1 MKRSV
6 CFVLAAA
13 LCLPAL
19 PALAFPFSF
28 NKATPEIMVNGC
40 RDDGITLS
48 PELAQA
54 AVSYRE
60 AHGPFKT
67 PEDLLK
73 VPGMS
78 KLMYQQ
84 LSPLD
89 ESGDVRFN
97 MSDVPGMATY

>member
-1 MKRSV
+1 
-6 CFVLAAA
+6 
-13 LCLPAL
+13 
-19 PALAFPFSF
+19 
-28 NKATPEIMVNGC
+28 MVNGC

-48 PELAQA
+48 PDLAQA
-54 AVSYRE
+54 VVSYRE

-84 LSPLD
+84 LSPQD

-97 MSDVPGMATY
+97 MTDVPGMATY